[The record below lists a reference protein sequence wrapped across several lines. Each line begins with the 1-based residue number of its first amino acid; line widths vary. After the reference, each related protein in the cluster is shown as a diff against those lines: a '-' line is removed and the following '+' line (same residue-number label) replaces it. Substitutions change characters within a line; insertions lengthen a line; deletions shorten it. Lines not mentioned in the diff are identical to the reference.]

1 MLPFSAMLGD
11 IGSFF
16 KSPVDRSTA
25 TTRSL
30 PCRTE
35 QSYLITRG
43 TFFSLPLVGRVD
55 ASEASIGMG
64 VFKKTIKLRP
74 FQQAPPPDRRFAH
87 SRCKA
92 SAFLLPKNGDRRSPM
107 HAPQAFAGEG
117 SEAAPQNVIT

>member
-1 MLPFSAMLGD
+1 MLPFSAMLRE

-16 KSPVDRSTA
+16 KSPVDKSTA

-55 ASEASIGMG
+55 AREASIGVG
-64 VFKKTIKLRP
+64 VFKKTHQIET
-74 FQQAPPPDRRFAH
+74 FSASSPPDRRFAH

-92 SAFLLPKNGDRRSPM
+92 SAFLLPKNG
-107 HAPQAFAGEG
+107 
-117 SEAAPQNVIT
+117 